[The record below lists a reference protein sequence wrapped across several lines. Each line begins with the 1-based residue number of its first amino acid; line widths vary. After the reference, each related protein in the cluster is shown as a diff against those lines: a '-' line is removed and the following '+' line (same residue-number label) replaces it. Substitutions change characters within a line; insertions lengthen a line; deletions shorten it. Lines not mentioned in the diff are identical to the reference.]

1 MNKKDDDIAHPG
13 MLSKP
18 EKHLILAQFTNS
30 PWTGSDIRAAGAENR
45 TRAGQRSAGFH
56 FLASRW
62 KTKAV
67 LGFVVA
73 KGRIAE
79 IYVISS
85 PDRIQ
90 QLMNYRRSH

>member
-1 MNKKDDDIAHPG
+1 MAQGVLQVFRRRLEVSEAIRF
-13 MLSKP
+13 LS
-18 EKHLILAQFTNS
+18 
-30 PWTGSDIRAAGAENR
+30 
-45 TRAGQRSAGFH
+45 
-56 FLASRW
+56 
-62 KTKAV
+62 
-67 LGFVVA
+67 VA